1 VPDSKEDM
9 AACPRCGEANPARAR
24 FCLACGAPLGERTA
38 PREMRKTVTIVFTDV
53 IDSTPLGERLDAETY
68 RRVIS
73 RYFIE
78 VSRVL
83 EHHGGTVEKFIGDA
97 VMAAFGIPILHEDDA
112 LRAVRAAAELREAL
126 AQLNVELGAQYGLEL
141 GMRTGINTGEVVA
154 GDPTEGHAFA
164 TGEAVALAQ
173 RLEAAAS
180 PGEILVGESTY
191 RLVRDAALVEPLDPL
206 ELKGRSQPVNAWR
219 LLAVVAGAPAFARR
233 LDAPMIGRQA
243 ELALLGEVFEEAVRD
258 HTCRLV
264 TVLGPA
270 GIGKSRL
277 INELL
282 ADVRAEARVLLGR
295 CLPYGEGITYWP
307 LRELV
312 RDAARELSQQA
323 IEDLLQG
330 EPEAGRIAARV
341 AGAIGVGETVASHE
355 DTMWAVRRLL
365 EHLAREQPLIVGF
378 DDLQWAEPTFID
390 LIEYLCGWTRD
401 APILIVCLA
410 RPEFRDRFPA
420 CIAHGETITLNPLS
434 ALQAEELLG
443 HLRGETDV
451 DADMLARITQA
462 AEGNPLFVEQMLAM
476 LTENGTASADL
487 AIPPTIHA
495 LLAARLDRLSADERA
510 VIERASVVGKE
521 FWRTTVTEL
530 SPEPERELVG
540 ASLMTL
546 ARKELIEPARSSL
559 EEEDTFK
566 FRHILI
572 RDAAYLGIPKE
583 TRAELHE
590 RCADWLEATAGD
602 RAAEL
607 DEIIG
612 YHLEQAYGFREELGP
627 VAEGAA
633 ALARRAGERL
643 AAAGRRAVRRG
654 DTSAAASLIS
664 RAVKLLSSD
673 HPSRPELLAELAST
687 LMFAGDFDRVGPIL
701 DEASEAAGAI
711 GDRRLELRL
720 AIEREFFRTFT
731 EPEGSALDDST
742 VADTTI
748 PLLEELGDDRGLARA
763 WLLKSDPDVNACRW
777 GARAD
782 ALERALEH
790 ARRGGV
796 TTDFATLT
804 FVHAQALYYGRTPVP
819 EAIQRCEQYLADYPD
834 DRLLEASVST
844 VLAGLRAMEGDFD
857 EARSLYSHAR
867 VIHEELGRRFRI
879 ATVASMIAAEIEQL
893 AGQSGEAVSI
903 LRWAYDT
910 VREMG
915 AMSATATIAAFLAD
929 ALSVDGRSAEA
940 VELSE
945 FAEENAPDSDVVTQV
960 LWRMARARALAG
972 EDPSAAEELARD
984 ALALTRETD
993 YPDLEARALTCVAQ
1007 AIGPGKEQA
1016 ALLGEARRLYEAKG
1030 NVAAAARLPA
1040 ESPARS

>member
-1 VPDSKEDM
+1 
-9 AACPRCGEANPARAR
+9 
-24 FCLACGAPLGERTA
+24 
-38 PREMRKTVTIVFTDV
+38 MRKTVTIVFTDV

-126 AQLNVELGAQYGLEL
+126 GRLNQELHAQYGFEI

-180 PGEILVGESTY
+180 PGEILLGDSTY
-191 RLVRDAALVEPLDPL
+191 RLVRGAALVEPLDPL
-206 ELKGRSQPVNAWR
+206 ELKGRSKPVDAWR
-219 LLAVVAGAPAFARR
+219 LLGVVSGAPAFTRR
-233 LDAPMIGRQA
+233 LDAPMIGRQD
-243 ELALLGEVFEEAVRD
+243 ELGQLREVFEGAVRD
-258 HTCRLV
+258 HACRLV

-277 INELL
+277 ANELL
-282 ADVRAEARVLLGR
+282 ADVRHDARVLLGR

-312 RDAARELSQQA
+312 RDAARELSQRA
-323 IEDLLQG
+323 IEELLEG
-330 EPEAGRIAARV
+330 EPEAERIASRV
-341 AGAIGVGETVASHE
+341 AGAIGVGETAASPE

-410 RPEFRDRFPA
+410 RPELRDRFPA
-420 CIAHGETITLNPLS
+420 CIAHGQTITLNPLS

-443 HLRGETDV
+443 HLRGDTEV
-451 DADMLARITQA
+451 DAVLLARISQA

-487 AIPPTIHA
+487 TIPPTIHA
-495 LLAARLDRLSADERA
+495 LLAARLDRLSAEERA
-510 VIERASVVGKE
+510 VIERGSIVGKE
-521 FWRTTVTEL
+521 FGRSAIAEL
-530 SPEPERELVG
+530 SPDAEREAVG
-540 ASLMTL
+540 ANLMTL
-546 ARKELIEPARSSL
+546 ARKELIEPAQSSVFS
-559 EEEDTFK
+559 EDAFK

-590 RCADWLEATAGD
+590 RFADWLEATAGE
-602 RAAEL
+602 RAKEL

-612 YHLEQAYGFREELGP
+612 YHLEQAYGYREELGP
-627 VAEGAA
+627 VAEGGA
-633 ALARRAGERL
+633 ALATRAGERL
-643 AAAGRRAVRRG
+643 AAAGARAVRRG

-664 RAVKLLSSD
+664 RAVKLLPSD
-673 HPSRPELLAELAST
+673 HPERPELLTELAAT
-687 LMFAGDFDRVGPIL
+687 LMRSGDFDRVEAVL
-701 DEASEAAGAI
+701 DEAFEAAVAI
-711 GDRRLELRL
+711 GDRRLELRTT
-720 AIEREFFRTFT
+720 IEREFFRTFT
-731 EPEGSALDDST
+731 DPEGSALEDSS
-742 VADTTI
+742 VADRTI

-763 WLLKSDPDVNACRW
+763 WLLKSEPEVNACRW
-777 GARAD
+777 GARAE
-782 ALERALEH
+782 ALERALDH
-790 ARRGGV
+790 ARRAGN
-796 TTDFATLT
+796 TTEVAGMT
-804 FVHAQALYYGRTPVP
+804 FMHVQALYYGRTPVS
-819 EAIQRCEQYLADYPD
+819 EAIERCEEYLAEYPD
-834 DRLLEASVST
+834 DRLLGASVGT

-857 EARSLYSHAR
+857 EARGLYGNAR
-867 VIHEELGRRFRI
+867 AVHEELGRHFRI
-879 ATVASMIAAEIEQL
+879 ATVASMIDAEIEQL
-893 AGQSGEAVSI
+893 AGQPGDAVSV

-915 AMSATATIAAFLAD
+915 AMSATATLAAFLAD
-929 ALSVDGRSAEA
+929 ALAVDGTNAEA
-940 VELSE
+940 VEISK
-945 FAEENAPDSDVVTQV
+945 FAEEHAPPSDVVTQA
-960 LWRMARARALAG
+960 LWRMARARGLAEEDRGAAEALAR
-972 EDPSAAEELARD
+972 EALALARD
-984 ALALTRETD
+984 TD
-993 YPDLEARALTCVAQ
+993 YPDLEARALTCLAHVT
-1007 AIGPGKEQA
+1007 GPGAEQA
-1016 ALLGEARRLYEAKG
+1016 ALLAEARSLYEAKG
-1030 NVAAAARLPA
+1030 NVAAAARLPTS
-1040 ESPARS
+1040 SPAPS